1 MGTIWCIWTR
11 GNMIVR
17 GYLEIQMKVEQL
29 DKKKSTMSYSAELAA
44 SDQNVA
50 SAWLEHGRIMQTVC

>member
-1 MGTIWCIWTR
+1 
-11 GNMIVR
+11 MIVR